1 MKLIKLISWIFF
13 KYIFLIIVTTYVLIF
28 WFYVHWK
35 YILQNDET
43 TCMIEYLNSDKL
55 WIEDWLTV
63 ELWWTNDLWRHI
75 WFWTD
80 MNFLNQQKTK
90 IIAKTDLNYKK
101 WDKFSFCYLF
111 DYDKLQ
117 QWKHTINLI
126 STTQCFL
133 YYFFEEISKV

>member
-13 KYIFLIIVTTYVLIF
+13 KYIFLVVVTTYILIF

-55 WIEDWLTV
+55 WIEEWLTV
-63 ELWWTNDLWRHI
+63 ELWWTNDWWRHI

-80 MNFLNQQKTK
+80 MNFLDQQNTR

-111 DYDKLQ
+111 DYDKLL
-117 QWKHTINLI
+117 QWKHTINII